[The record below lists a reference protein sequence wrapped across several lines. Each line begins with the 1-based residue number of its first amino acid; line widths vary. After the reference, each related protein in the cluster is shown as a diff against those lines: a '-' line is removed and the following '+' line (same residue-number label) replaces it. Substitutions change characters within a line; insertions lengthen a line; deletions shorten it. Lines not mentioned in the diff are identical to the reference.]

1 MNAPRLKLTLLLAG
15 VALAGGAFLAWTQPW
30 FEIALGDGPVLSVA
44 GDVAAG
50 AVAALALTTLV
61 LTAALSIA
69 GPVFRV
75 ILGVLEAALGA
86 LIVLSG
92 AIALGDPIGV
102 SASQI
107 SAATGVSGD
116 SAVTAL
122 VAAVSVTAWPAA
134 AIVAGALLAVLG
146 VAVVAT
152 AARWPGSGRKYS
164 AVRLESA
171 DGSTIDDWDAL
182 SRGDDP
188 T

>member
-1 MNAPRLKLTLLLAG
+1 MSARRLKVTLLLAG
-15 VALAGGAFLAWTQPW
+15 VALAGAAFLAWTQPW
-30 FEIALGDGPVLSVA
+30 FSIVIDEGPVLTVA

-50 AVAALALTTLV
+50 AVSALALTTLV
-61 LTAALSIA
+61 LIAALSIA
-69 GPVFRV
+69 GVVFRV
-75 ILGVLEAALGA
+75 ILGVLEAALGV

-92 AIALGDPIGV
+92 ALALADPIGA
-102 SASQI
+102 SADQI
-107 SAATGVSGD
+107 TAATGVSGD
-116 SAVTAL
+116 SSLAAL
-122 VAAVSVTAWPAA
+122 VASVSVTAWPVVAT
-134 AIVAGALLAVLG
+134 VAGALLAVVG

-164 AVRLESA
+164 AVRLEST